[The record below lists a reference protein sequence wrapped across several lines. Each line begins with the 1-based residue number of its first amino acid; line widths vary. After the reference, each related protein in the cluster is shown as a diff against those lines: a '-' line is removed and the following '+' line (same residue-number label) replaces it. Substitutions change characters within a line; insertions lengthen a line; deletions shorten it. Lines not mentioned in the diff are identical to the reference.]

1 MDPALDIFKVAHRY
15 REGDLTLD
23 DVQEWLV
30 PRLGVFLADA
40 RSTASRLAGLFELGF
55 ADISAGEAVEDE
67 LRELVKEFL
76 RENETIQL
84 AGAELTTTSN
94 SAVAIGTLFIGKP
107 VQFEFKP
114 SQLSPAG
121 R

>member
-1 MDPALDIFKVAHRY
+1 MDDSLDILRIARDYVD
-15 REGDLTLD
+15 GTISLD

-30 PRLGVFLADA
+30 PRLGIFLADP
-40 RSTASRLAGLFELGF
+40 RSTASQLAGLFELGF
-55 ADISAGEAVEDE
+55 ADIAAGEADEDE
-67 LRELVKEFL
+67 LRELVKECL

-84 AGAELTTTSN
+84 AGAELTATSN